1 MESNSAWIIIHRM
14 RIPLLVIIVTFAI
27 SILGMTLIPGMDDQ
41 GRPYRMSFFD
51 AFYFVSYM
59 ATTIGFGEAPYTFTY
74 PQRLWVS
81 FCIYLTVIGW
91 FYGIGNIVALI
102 QDKKLARELAI
113 ARFRSKVR
121 KLTEPF
127 IIVLG
132 YNNVTKEIIRRLSSE
147 GIRTVVVDKD
157 ETKIEEIELENFIPE
172 VPAISA
178 DTTKPQTLKLAG
190 IHQKNCK
197 AVVVLFEDDVKN
209 AKIALMCKLLN
220 KKIDIIVKSTTKA
233 NTEHLRN
240 IGIRHIE
247 NPFKIISDRLYFEI
261 AAPYIWLLEMWVFGH
276 ILRIRKREFLPRGKY
291 IICGAGR
298 MGKALA
304 EGLQRAGIEYVFID
318 IKSSEY
324 KKSKQSAIYGDAED
338 IKMLLNAG
346 IKEAVCIIAATK
358 DDMIN
363 LTILS
368 TAKKLNPDI
377 YTIARENS
385 LEDISVFKS
394 ARIDKIY
401 ILERILAKYTY
412 NFIAKPLANRF
423 IRMIHQKDNEWAMNV
438 VGKLSATI
446 GNNPMLFEIQLTH
459 ENAFALVNELRE
471 GKKIP
476 LEVLKRSR
484 ADYTKKNKILFLLYY
499 YEEKEKK
506 ETILMPSDEILIKE
520 NAYLLVACD
529 EEAKSDFEYI
539 VNNYYELQYVLTGKE
554 QSVGVFHKLFSKDAQ
569 ETL

>member
-1 MESNSAWIIIHRM
+1 MESNSVWIIIHRM
-14 RIPLLVIIVTFAI
+14 RIPLLVIIITFAI
-27 SILGMTLIPGMDDQ
+27 SIIGLTLIPGQDDQ
-41 GRPYRMSFFD
+41 GRPYHMTFFD

-81 FCIYLTVIGW
+81 ACIYLTVIGW

-102 QDKKLARELAI
+102 QDKKLARELSI

-121 KLTEPF
+121 KLGEPF

-132 YNNVTKEIIRRLSSE
+132 YNNVTKEIINRLSNE

-172 VPAISA
+172 VPAITA

-190 IHQKNCK
+190 IHEKNCQG
-197 AVVVLFEDDVKN
+197 VVVLFEDDIKN

-220 KKIDIIVKSTTKA
+220 KRIDIIVKSTTKE

-276 ILRIRKREFLPRGKY
+276 ILRIRKREFLPKGKY

-304 EGLQRAGIEYVFID
+304 EGLERAGIEYVFVD
-318 IKSSEY
+318 INSKEY
-324 KKSKQSAIYGDAED
+324 KKRKQSAIYGDGED
-338 IKMLLNAG
+338 IKILLQAG
-346 IKEAVCIIAATK
+346 IKEASCIIAATK

-368 TAKKLNPDI
+368 TAKKLNPAI

-385 LEDISVFKS
+385 LEDISIFKS

-412 NFIAKPLANRF
+412 NFIAKPLANKF
-423 IRMIHQKDNEWAMNV
+423 IRLIHRKDNKWAMNT

-446 GNNPMLFEIQLTH
+446 GQNPLLFEITIN
-459 ENAFALVNELRE
+459 EESAFALTKELQK
-471 GKKIP
+471 GVKVP

-484 ADYTKKNKILFLLYY
+484 ADWRKKNKILFLLYEY
-499 YEEKEKK
+499 QDDERR
-506 ETILMPSDEILIKE
+506 TTLLMPEDSVEVKVGCSLLI
-520 NAYLLVACD
+520 ACD
-529 EEAKSDFEYI
+529 EEAREDFEYI
-539 VNNYYELQYVLTGKE
+539 INNYYELYYVLTGQE
-554 QSVGVFHKLFSKDAQ
+554 QAVGVIGQLLPKSA
-569 ETL
+569 

>member
-14 RIPLLVIIVTFAI
+14 RIPLLVIIITFSI
-27 SILGMTLIPGMDDQ
+27 SILGMTLIPGVDDQ
-41 GRPYRMSFFD
+41 GKPYYMNFFD

-91 FYGIGNIVALI
+91 FYGIGNIIALI

-113 ARFRSKVR
+113 ARFRNKVQ

-127 IIVLG
+127 IIILG
-132 YNNVTKEIIRRLSSE
+132 YNNVTKEIIKRLSLE
-147 GIRTVVVDKD
+147 GIRIVVVDKD
-157 ETKIEEIELENFIPE
+157 ESKVEEIELEGFIPE

-178 DTTKPQTLKLAG
+178 DTTKPDTLKLAG
-190 IHQKNCK
+190 IHHKNCQ

-220 KKIDIIVKSTTKA
+220 KKINIIVKSTTKD

-247 NPFKIISDRLYFEI
+247 DPFKIISNRFYFAI
-261 AAPYIWLLEMWVFGH
+261 AAPYIWLLEMWIFGH
-276 ILRIRKREFLPRGKY
+276 ILRIRKREFLPKGKY

-304 EGLQRAGIEYVFID
+304 SALERAKIEYVFID

-324 KKSKQSAIYGDAED
+324 KKRKQSAIYGDAED
-338 IKMLLNAG
+338 IKTLIKAG
-346 IKEAVCIIAATK
+346 IKEASCIIAGTK

-368 TAKKLNPDI
+368 TAKKLNPSI
-377 YTIARENS
+377 YTIARENT

-401 ILERILAKYTY
+401 ILEKVLAKYTY
-412 NFIAKPLANRF
+412 NFIAKPMANRF
-423 IRMIHQKDNEWAMNV
+423 IRMIYQKDNVWAMNV
-438 VGKLSATI
+438 VGKLSSTI
-446 GNNPMLFEIQLTH
+446 GKNPDVFEIQLTH
-459 ENAFALVNELRE
+459 ETAYALCKELENGRD
-471 GKKIP
+471 IT
-476 LEVLKRSR
+476 LEILRRSR
-484 ADYTKKNKILFLLYY
+484 KDYRKKNKIVFLMYH
-499 YEEKEKK
+499 YENEHER
-506 ETILMPSDEILIKE
+506 ETVLMPSDSLSIRCGASLLI
-520 NAYLLVACD
+520 ACD
-529 EEAKSDFEYI
+529 EEARSDFEYI
-539 VNNYYELQYVLTGKE
+539 INNYYELYYVLTGKE
-554 QSVGVFHKLFSKDAQ
+554 QSVGIFNIFQKEKIAF
-569 ETL
+569 

>member
-14 RIPLLVIIVTFAI
+14 RIPLLVIILTFAI
-27 SILGMTLIPGMDDQ
+27 SIIGLTLIPGVDDQ
-41 GRPYRMSFFD
+41 GHPYHMSFFD

-81 FCIYLTVIGW
+81 FCIYLTVVGW
-91 FYGIGNIVALI
+91 FYGIGNIIALI

-113 ARFRSKVR
+113 ARFRSKVA
-121 KLTEPF
+121 KLSEPF

-132 YNNVTKEIIRRLSSE
+132 YNNVTKEIIQRLSQE
-147 GIRTVVVDKD
+147 GIRIVVVDKD
-157 ETKIEEIELENFIPE
+157 ESKIEAIELENFIPE

-197 AVVVLFEDDVKN
+197 AVVVLFEDDIKN
-209 AKIALMCKLLN
+209 AKIALMCRLLN
-220 KKIDIIVKSTTKA
+220 KKIDIIVKSTTKE

-261 AAPYIWLLEMWVFGH
+261 TAPYIWLLEMWIFGH
-276 ILRIRKREFLPRGKY
+276 ILRIRKREFLPKGKY

-324 KKSKQSAIYGDAED
+324 KKMKQSAIYGDAED
-338 IKMLLNAG
+338 IKILLDAG
-346 IKEAVCIIAATK
+346 IQSASCIIAATK

-368 TAKKLNPDI
+368 TAKKLNPGI

-385 LEDISVFKS
+385 LEDISIFKS

-423 IRMIHQKDNEWAMNV
+423 IRLIHRKDNLWAMNV

-446 GNNPMLFEIQLTH
+446 GKNPILFEIQIT
-459 ENAFALVNELRE
+459 EESAYALCKVLQQGQKITLDVLR
-471 GKKIP
+471 
-476 LEVLKRSR
+476 RSR
-484 ADYTKKNKILFLLYY
+484 RDYREKNKILFLLYY
-499 YEEKEKK
+499 YEEEEHK
-506 ETILMPSDEILIKE
+506 ETILVPSDEVEVKIGCS
-520 NAYLLVACD
+520 LLVACD

-539 VNNYYELQYVLTGKE
+539 LNNYYELHYVMTGKE
-554 QSVGVFHKLFSKDAQ
+554 QSVGIFNLLKKEAA
-569 ETL
+569 

>member
-14 RIPLLVIIVTFAI
+14 RIPFLVIIITFTI
-27 SILGMTLIPGMDDQ
+27 SILGMTLIPGRDDQ
-41 GRPYRMSFFD
+41 GHVYYMNFFD

-91 FYGIGNIVALI
+91 FYGIGNIIALI

-113 ARFRSKVR
+113 ARFRSKVQ

-132 YNNVTKEIIRRLSSE
+132 YNNVTKEIIKRLSGE
-147 GIRTVVVDKD
+147 GIRTVVVDKN
-157 ETKIEEIELENFIPE
+157 EEKIEEIELENFIPE

-178 DTTKPQTLKLAG
+178 DTTKPETLKLAG
-190 IHQKNCK
+190 IHHKLCQ
-197 AVVVLFEDDVKN
+197 AVVILFEDDVKN

-220 KKIDIIVKSTTKA
+220 KKINIIVKSTTKD

-240 IGIRHIE
+240 IGIRNIE
-247 NPFKIISDRLYFEI
+247 DPFKIISDRFYFAI
-261 AAPYIWLLEMWVFGH
+261 AAPYIWLLEMWIFGH
-276 ILRIRKREFLPRGKY
+276 ILRIRKREFLPTQGKY

-304 EGLQRAGIEYVFID
+304 EALERAQIEYVFID
-318 IKSSEY
+318 IKAKEY
-324 KKSKQSAIYGDAED
+324 KQRKQSAIYGDAED
-338 IKMLLNAG
+338 IETLLKAG
-346 IKEAVCIIAATK
+346 IKEASCIIAGTK

-368 TAKKLNPDI
+368 TAKKLNPAI
-377 YTIARENS
+377 YTVARENS

-394 ARIDKIY
+394 ARIDRIY

-412 NFIAKPLANRF
+412 NFIARPMANRF
-423 IRMIHQKDNEWAMNV
+423 VRMIHYKDNDWAMHV
-438 VGKLSATI
+438 VGRLSATI
-446 GNNPMLFEIQLTH
+446 GKNPDVFEVTLSE
-459 ENAFALVNELRE
+459 ENAYALCKELQR
-471 GKKIP
+471 GRSIT
-476 LEVLKRSR
+476 LEVLRRSR
-484 ADYTKKNKILFLLYY
+484 KDYRKKNRIVFLLYH
-499 YEEKEKK
+499 YEDEHVRRSV
-506 ETILMPSDEILIKE
+506 LMPDDSLEIQE
-520 NAYLLVACD
+520 GASLLVACD
-529 EEAKSDFEYI
+529 EEARSDFEYI
-539 VNNYYELQYVLTGKE
+539 INNYYELYYAMTGKK
-554 QSVGVFHKLFSKDAQ
+554 QSVGIFALLEHKKDS
-569 ETL
+569 

>member
-14 RIPLLVIIVTFAI
+14 RIPFLVIIFTFSI
-27 SILGMTLIPGMDDQ
+27 SILGMTLIPGVDDK
-41 GRPYRMSFFD
+41 GHIYYMNFFD

-91 FYGIGNIVALI
+91 FYGIGNIIALI

-132 YNNVTKEIIRRLSSE
+132 YNNVTKEIIKRLSDE

-157 ETKIEEIELENFIPE
+157 EMKIEEIELENFIPE

-178 DTTKPQTLKLAG
+178 DTTRPQTLKLAG

-197 AVVVLFEDDVKN
+197 AVVVLFEDDIKN

-220 KKIDIIVKSTTKA
+220 KKIDIIVKSTTKE

-247 NPFKIISDRLYFEI
+247 DPFKIISDRFYFAI
-261 AAPYIWLLEMWVFGH
+261 SAPYIWLLEMWIFGH
-276 ILRIRKREFLPRGKY
+276 ILRIRKREFLPKGKY

-304 EGLQRAGIEYVFID
+304 HALERAKIEYVFID
-318 IKSSEY
+318 IKSSDY
-324 KKSKQSAIYGDAED
+324 KKRKQSAIYGDAED
-338 IKMLLNAG
+338 IKILLKAG
-346 IKEAVCIIAATK
+346 IKEASCIIAATK

-368 TAKKLNPDI
+368 TAKKLNPAI

-401 ILERILAKYTY
+401 ILEQILAKYTY
-412 NFIAKPLANRF
+412 NFIAKPMANRF
-423 IRMIHQKDNEWAMNV
+423 IRLIHQKDNWWAMNV
-438 VGKLSATI
+438 VGKLSAQI
-446 GNNPMLFEIQLTH
+446 GKNPDVFEITLNE
-459 ENAFALVNELRE
+459 ENAYALCNELKNGTPITLDILR
-471 GKKIP
+471 
-476 LEVLKRSR
+476 RSR
-484 ADYTKKNKILFLLYY
+484 KDYRKKNRIIFLMYH
-499 YEEKEKK
+499 YEDEYKR
-506 ETILMPSDEILIKE
+506 TTSLMPSDSLSVEYG
-520 NAYLLVACD
+520 ASLLVACD
-529 EEAKSDFEYI
+529 EEAKEDFLYI
-539 VNNYYELQYVLTGKE
+539 INNYYELHYALYGKE
-554 QSVGVFHKLFSKDAQ
+554 ESVGIFKMLQKA
-569 ETL
+569 L

>member
-14 RIPLLVIIVTFAI
+14 RIPLLVIIITFSI
-27 SILGMTLIPGMDDQ
+27 SILGMTLIPGVDDQ
-41 GRPYRMSFFD
+41 GKPYYMNFFD

-91 FYGIGNIVALI
+91 FYGIGNIIALI

-113 ARFRSKVR
+113 ARFRNKVQ

-127 IIVLG
+127 IIILG
-132 YNNVTKEIIRRLSSE
+132 YNNVTKEIIKRLSLE
-147 GIRTVVVDKD
+147 GIRIVVVDKD
-157 ETKIEEIELENFIPE
+157 ESKIEEIELEGFIPE

-178 DTTKPQTLKLAG
+178 DTTKPDTLKLAG
-190 IHQKNCK
+190 IHHKNCQ

-220 KKIDIIVKSTTKA
+220 KKINIIVKSTTKD

-247 NPFKIISDRLYFEI
+247 DPFKIISNRFYFAI
-261 AAPYIWLLEMWVFGH
+261 AAPYIWLLEMWIFGH
-276 ILRIRKREFLPRGKY
+276 ILRIRKREFLPKGKY

-304 EGLQRAGIEYVFID
+304 SALERAKIEYVFID

-324 KKSKQSAIYGDAED
+324 KKRKQSAIYGDAED
-338 IKMLLNAG
+338 IKTLIKAG
-346 IKEAVCIIAATK
+346 IKEASCIIAGTK

-368 TAKKLNPDI
+368 TAKKLNPSI
-377 YTIARENS
+377 YTIARENT

-401 ILERILAKYTY
+401 ILERVLAKYTY
-412 NFIAKPLANRF
+412 NFIAKPMANRF
-423 IRMIHQKDNEWAMNV
+423 IRMIYQKDNVWAMNV
-438 VGKLSATI
+438 VGKLSSTI
-446 GNNPMLFEIQLTH
+446 GKNPDVFEIQLTH
-459 ENAFALVNELRE
+459 ETAYALCKELENGRD
-471 GKKIP
+471 IT
-476 LEVLKRSR
+476 LEILRRSR
-484 ADYTKKNKILFLLYY
+484 KDYRKKNKIVFLMYH
-499 YEEKEKK
+499 YENEHER
-506 ETILMPSDEILIKE
+506 ETVLMPSDSLSIRCGASLLI
-520 NAYLLVACD
+520 ACD
-529 EEAKSDFEYI
+529 EEARSDFEYI
-539 VNNYYELQYVLTGKE
+539 INNYYELYYVLTGKE
-554 QSVGVFHKLFSKDAQ
+554 QSVGIFNIFQKEKIAF
-569 ETL
+569 

>member
-1 MESNSAWIIIHRM
+1 M
-14 RIPLLVIIVTFAI
+14 RIPLLVIIITFSI
-27 SILGMTLIPGMDDQ
+27 SILGMTLIPGVDDQ
-41 GRPYRMSFFD
+41 GKPYYMNFFD

-91 FYGIGNIVALI
+91 FYGIGNIIALI

-113 ARFRSKVR
+113 ARFRNKVQ

-127 IIVLG
+127 IIILG
-132 YNNVTKEIIRRLSSE
+132 YNNVTKEIIKRLSLE
-147 GIRTVVVDKD
+147 GIRIVVVDKD
-157 ETKIEEIELENFIPE
+157 ESKIEEIELEGFIPE

-178 DTTKPQTLKLAG
+178 DTTKPDTLKLAG
-190 IHQKNCK
+190 IHHKNCQ

-220 KKIDIIVKSTTKA
+220 KKINIIVKSTTKD

-247 NPFKIISDRLYFEI
+247 DPFKIISNRFYFAI
-261 AAPYIWLLEMWVFGH
+261 AAPYIWLLEMWIFGH
-276 ILRIRKREFLPRGKY
+276 ILRIRKREFLPKGKY

-304 EGLQRAGIEYVFID
+304 SALERAKIEYVFID

-324 KKSKQSAIYGDAED
+324 KKRKQSAIYGDAED
-338 IKMLLNAG
+338 IKTLIKAG
-346 IKEAVCIIAATK
+346 IKEASCIIAGTK

-368 TAKKLNPDI
+368 TAKKLNPSI
-377 YTIARENS
+377 YTIARENT

-401 ILERILAKYTY
+401 ILERVLAKYTY
-412 NFIAKPLANRF
+412 NFIAKPMANRF
-423 IRMIHQKDNEWAMNV
+423 IRMIYQKDNVWAMNV
-438 VGKLSATI
+438 VGKLSSTI
-446 GNNPMLFEIQLTH
+446 GKNPDVFEIQLTH
-459 ENAFALVNELRE
+459 ETAYALCKELENGRD
-471 GKKIP
+471 IT
-476 LEVLKRSR
+476 LEILRRSR
-484 ADYTKKNKILFLLYY
+484 KDYRKKNKIVFLMYH
-499 YEEKEKK
+499 YENEHER
-506 ETILMPSDEILIKE
+506 ETVLMPSDSLSIRCGASLLI
-520 NAYLLVACD
+520 ACD
-529 EEAKSDFEYI
+529 EEARSDFEYI
-539 VNNYYELQYVLTGKE
+539 INNYYELYYVLTGKE
-554 QSVGVFHKLFSKDAQ
+554 QSVGIFNIFQKEKIAF
-569 ETL
+569 

>member
-14 RIPLLVIIVTFAI
+14 RIPFLVIIFTFSI
-27 SILGMTLIPGMDDQ
+27 SILGMTLIPGVDDK
-41 GRPYRMSFFD
+41 GHIYYMNFFD

-91 FYGIGNIVALI
+91 FYGIGNIIALI

-132 YNNVTKEIIRRLSSE
+132 YNNVTKEIIKRLSDE

-157 ETKIEEIELENFIPE
+157 EMKIEEIELENYIPE

-178 DTTKPQTLKLAG
+178 DTTRPQTLKLAG

-197 AVVVLFEDDVKN
+197 AVVVLFEDDIKN

-220 KKIDIIVKSTTKA
+220 KKIDIIVKSTTKE

-247 NPFKIISDRLYFEI
+247 DPFKIISDRFYFAI
-261 AAPYIWLLEMWVFGH
+261 SAPYIWLLEMWIFGH
-276 ILRIRKREFLPRGKY
+276 ILRIRKREFLPKGKY

-304 EGLQRAGIEYVFID
+304 HALERAKIEYVFID
-318 IKSSEY
+318 IKSSDY
-324 KKSKQSAIYGDAED
+324 KKRKQSAIYGDAED
-338 IKMLLNAG
+338 IKILLKAG
-346 IKEAVCIIAATK
+346 IKEASCIIAATK

-368 TAKKLNPDI
+368 TAKKLNPAI

-401 ILERILAKYTY
+401 ILEQILAKYTY
-412 NFIAKPLANRF
+412 NFIAKPMANRF
-423 IRMIHQKDNEWAMNV
+423 IRLIHQKDNWWAMNV
-438 VGKLSATI
+438 VGKLSAQI
-446 GNNPMLFEIQLTH
+446 GKNPDVFEITLNE
-459 ENAFALVNELRE
+459 ENAYALCNELKNGTPITLDILR
-471 GKKIP
+471 
-476 LEVLKRSR
+476 RSR
-484 ADYTKKNKILFLLYY
+484 KDYRKKNRIIFLMYH
-499 YEEKEKK
+499 YEDEYKR
-506 ETILMPSDEILIKE
+506 TTSLMPSDSLSVEYG
-520 NAYLLVACD
+520 ASLLVACD
-529 EEAKSDFEYI
+529 EEAKEDFLYI
-539 VNNYYELQYVLTGKE
+539 INNYYELHYALYGKE
-554 QSVGVFHKLFSKDAQ
+554 ESVGIFKMLQ
-569 ETL
+569 EAL

>member
-14 RIPLLVIIVTFAI
+14 RIPFLVIIITFSI
-27 SILGMTLIPGMDDQ
+27 SILGMTLIPGVDDK
-41 GRPYRMSFFD
+41 GNVYYMNFFD

-81 FCIYLTVIGW
+81 FCIYLTVVGW
-91 FYGIGNIVALI
+91 FYGIGNIIALI

-113 ARFRSKVR
+113 ARFRSKVN

-132 YNNVTKEIIRRLSSE
+132 YNNVTKEIIQRLSRD

-157 ETKIEEIELENFIPE
+157 EAKIEEIELENFIPE

-178 DTTKPQTLKLAG
+178 DTTKPETLKLAG
-190 IHQKNCK
+190 IHHKLCQ
-197 AVVVLFEDDVKN
+197 AVVILFEDDVKN

-220 KKIDIIVKSTTKA
+220 KKINIIVKSTTKD

-247 NPFKIISDRLYFEI
+247 DPFKIISDRLYFEI
-261 AAPYIWLLEMWVFGH
+261 TAPYIWLLEMWIFGH

-304 EGLQRAGIEYVFID
+304 QALERAKIEYVFID

-324 KKSKQSAIYGDAED
+324 KKRKQSAIYGDAED
-338 IKMLLNAG
+338 IDILVKAG
-346 IKEAVCIIAATK
+346 IKDASCIIAATK

-368 TAKKLNPDI
+368 TAKKLNPAI

-412 NFIAKPLANRF
+412 NFIAKPMANRF
-423 IRMIHQKDNEWAMNV
+423 IRMIHHKDNTWAMNV

-446 GNNPMLFEIQLTH
+446 GKNPDVFEITIT
-459 ENAFALVNELRE
+459 EETAYALCKLLEKSER
-471 GKKIP
+471 IT
-476 LEVLKRSR
+476 LEVLRRSR
-484 ADYTKKNKILFLLYY
+484 ADYRKKNRILFLMYH
-499 YEEKEKK
+499 YEDEEGRQ
-506 ETILMPSDEILIKE
+506 TILMPEDTLEVRCGCS
-520 NAYLLVACD
+520 LLVACD
-529 EEAKSDFEYI
+529 EEARSDFEYI
-539 VNNYYELQYVLTGKE
+539 INNYYELYYAMTGKE
-554 QSVGVFHKLFSKDAQ
+554 QSVGVFALLERKKAS
-569 ETL
+569 

>member
-14 RIPLLVIIVTFAI
+14 RIPLLVIIITFSI
-27 SILGMTLIPGMDDQ
+27 SILGLTLIPGRDDQ
-41 GRPYRMSFFD
+41 GNVYYMTFFD

-102 QDKKLARELAI
+102 QDKKLARELAV
-113 ARFRSKVR
+113 ARFRSKVK

-132 YNNVTKEIIRRLSSE
+132 YNNVTKEIISRLSFE

-157 ETKIEEIELENFIPE
+157 DAKIEEIELENFIPE

-190 IHQKNCK
+190 IHHKNCR
-197 AVVVLFEDDVKN
+197 AVVVLFEDDIKN

-220 KKIDIIVKSTTKA
+220 KKLNIIVKSTTKD

-261 AAPYIWLLEMWVFGH
+261 TAPYIWLLEMWVFGH
-276 ILRIRKREFLPRGKY
+276 VLRIRKREFLPKGKY

-304 EGLQRAGIEYVFID
+304 EGLERAGIEYVFID

-324 KKSKQSAIYGDAED
+324 KKMKQSAIYGDAED
-338 IKMLLNAG
+338 IKILLKAG
-346 IKEAVCIIAATK
+346 IKEAACIIAATK

-368 TAKKLNPDI
+368 TAKKLNPNI

-385 LEDISVFKS
+385 LEDLSIFKS
-394 ARIDKIY
+394 ARIDKVY
-401 ILERILAKYTY
+401 ILEKILAEYTY

-423 IRMIHQKDNEWAMNV
+423 IKLIHQKDNLWAMNV
-438 VGKLSATI
+438 VGRLSSTI
-446 GNNPMLFEIQLTH
+446 GKNPLLFEITLDKEH
-459 ENAFALVNELRE
+459 AYALCNEL
-471 GKKIP
+471 KKGTKIT
-476 LEVLKRSR
+476 LEILRRSR
-484 ADYTKKNKILFLLYY
+484 ADYTKHNKILFLLYM
-499 YEEKEKK
+499 YEENGRKRSV
-506 ETILMPSDEILIKE
+506 LMPEDTIEVRCGASLLI
-520 NAYLLVACD
+520 ACD
-529 EEAKSDFEYI
+529 EEAKEDFEYI
-539 VNNYYELQYVLTGKE
+539 INNYYELHYVL
-554 QSVGVFHKLFSKDAQ
+554 S
-569 ETL
+569 

>member
-14 RIPLLVIIVTFAI
+14 RIPFLVIIITFSI
-27 SILGMTLIPGMDDQ
+27 SILGMTLIPGVDDE
-41 GRPYRMSFFD
+41 GNVYYMSFFD

-81 FCIYLTVIGW
+81 FCIYLTVVGW
-91 FYGIGNIVALI
+91 FYGIGNIIALI

-113 ARFRSKVR
+113 ARFRSKVQ

-132 YNNVTKEIIRRLSSE
+132 YNNVTKEIIQRLSRD

-157 ETKIEEIELENFIPE
+157 EAKIEEIELENFIPE

-178 DTTKPQTLKLAG
+178 DTTKPETLKLAG
-190 IHQKNCK
+190 IHHKLCR
-197 AVVVLFEDDVKN
+197 AVVILFEDDVKN

-220 KKIDIIVKSTTKA
+220 KKINIIVKSTTKD

-247 NPFKIISDRLYFEI
+247 DPFKIISDRLYFEI
-261 AAPYIWLLEMWVFGH
+261 TAPYIWLLEMWIFGH

-298 MGKALA
+298 MGRALA
-304 EGLQRAGIEYVFID
+304 QALERAKIEYVFID

-324 KKSKQSAIYGDAED
+324 KKRKQSAIYGDAED
-338 IKMLLNAG
+338 ISILVKAG
-346 IKEAVCIIAATK
+346 IKDASCIIAATK

-368 TAKKLNPDI
+368 TAKKLNPTI

-412 NFIAKPLANRF
+412 NFIAKPMANRF
-423 IRMIHQKDNEWAMNV
+423 IRMIHYKDNTWAMNV

-446 GNNPMLFEIQLTH
+446 GKNPDVFEITIT
-459 ENAFALVNELRE
+459 EETAFALCKLLEE
-471 GKKIP
+471 GKSIT
-476 LEVLKRSR
+476 LDVLRRSR
-484 ADYTKKNKILFLLYY
+484 ADYRRKNRILFLMYH
-499 YEEKEKK
+499 YEDEEAK
-506 ETILMPSDEILIKE
+506 ETILMPDDTHPVRCGCS
-520 NAYLLVACD
+520 LLVACD
-529 EEAKSDFEYI
+529 EEARRDFEYI
-539 VNNYYELQYVLTGKE
+539 INNYYELHYAITGKE
-554 QSVGVFHKLFSKDAQ
+554 QYFGIFALLQRKAS
-569 ETL
+569 

>member
-1 MESNSAWIIIHRM
+1 MESNSVWIIIHRM
-14 RIPLLVIIVTFAI
+14 RIPLLVIIITFAI
-27 SILGMTLIPGMDDQ
+27 SIIGLTLIPGQDDQ
-41 GRPYRMSFFD
+41 GRPYHMTFFD

-81 FCIYLTVIGW
+81 ACIYLTVIGW

-121 KLTEPF
+121 KLGEPF

-132 YNNVTKEIIRRLSSE
+132 YNNVTKEIINRLSNE

-172 VPAISA
+172 VPAIAA

-190 IHQKNCK
+190 IHEKNCQG
-197 AVVVLFEDDVKN
+197 VVVLFEDDIKN

-220 KKIDIIVKSTTKA
+220 KRIDIIVKSTTKE

-276 ILRIRKREFLPRGKY
+276 ILRIRKREFLPKGKY

-304 EGLQRAGIEYVFID
+304 EGLERAGIEYVFVD
-318 IKSSEY
+318 INSKEY
-324 KKSKQSAIYGDAED
+324 KKRKQSAIYGDRED
-338 IKMLLNAG
+338 IKILLQAG
-346 IKEAVCIIAATK
+346 IKEAACIIAATK

-368 TAKKLNPDI
+368 TAKKLNPAI

-385 LEDISVFKS
+385 LEDISIFKS

-412 NFIAKPLANRF
+412 NFIAKPLANKF
-423 IRMIHQKDNEWAMNV
+423 IRLIHRKDNIWAMNT

-446 GNNPMLFEIQLTH
+446 GQNPLLFEITIN
-459 ENAFALVNELRE
+459 EESAFALTKEIQRGV
-471 GKKIP
+471 KVP

-484 ADYTKKNKILFLLYY
+484 ADWRKKNKILFLLYEY
-499 YEEKEKK
+499 HDDERRT
-506 ETILMPSDEILIKE
+506 TILMPDDSVEVKVGCSLLI
-520 NAYLLVACD
+520 ACD
-529 EEAKSDFEYI
+529 EEAKEDFEYI
-539 VNNYYELQYVLTGKE
+539 INNYYELYYVLTGQE
-554 QSVGVFHKLFSKDAQ
+554 QSVGMIAQ
-569 ETL
+569 LLPRSA

>member
-1 MESNSAWIIIHRM
+1 METNSAWIIIHRM
-14 RIPLLVIIVTFAI
+14 RTPLLVIILTFSI
-27 SILGMTLIPGMDDQ
+27 SILGLTLIPGQDDQ
-41 GRPYRMSFFD
+41 GNPYYMTFFD

-102 QDKKLARELAI
+102 QDKKLARELGI

-121 KLTEPF
+121 KLSEPF

-132 YNNVTKEIIRRLSSE
+132 YNNVTKEIIQRLSLE

-157 ETKIEEIELENFIPE
+157 EEKIEEIELENFIPE

-190 IHQKNCK
+190 IHQKNCQ
-197 AVVVLFEDDVKN
+197 AVVVLFEDDIKN

-220 KKIDIIVKSTTKA
+220 KKINIIVKSTTKE

-261 AAPYIWLLEMWVFGH
+261 TAPYIWLLEVWVFGH
-276 ILRIRKREFLPRGKY
+276 ILKIRKKEFLPKGKY

-298 MGKALA
+298 MGRALA
-304 EGLQRAGIEYVFID
+304 EGLERAGIEYVFID

-324 KKSKQSAIYGDAED
+324 KKMKQSAIYGDAED
-338 IKMLLNAG
+338 IKTLLNAG
-346 IKEAVCIIAATK
+346 IKEAACIIAATK

-368 TAKKLNPDI
+368 TAKKLNPNI

-385 LEDISVFKS
+385 VEDLSIFKS
-394 ARIDKIY
+394 ARIDKVY
-401 ILERILAKYTY
+401 ILEKILADYTY
-412 NFIAKPLANRF
+412 NFIAKPLTNRF
-423 IRMIHQKDNEWAMNV
+423 IKLIHKKDNRWAMGL

-446 GNNPMLFEIQLTH
+446 GKNPLLFEITLTPK
-459 ENAFALVNELRE
+459 EAYALANALKE
-471 GKKIP
+471 GIEIN
-476 LEVLKRSR
+476 LEVLRRSR
-484 ADYTKKNKILFLLYY
+484 ANYKQHNKILFLLYHD
-499 YEEKEKK
+499 EE
-506 ETILMPSDEILIKE
+506 ETILLPPDSLKVKYG
-520 NAYLLVACD
+520 ASLLVACD
-529 EEAKSDFEYI
+529 EEAKEDFEYVI
-539 VNNYYELQYVLTGKE
+539 NNYYELHYVLYGEEAT
-554 QSVGVFHKLFSKDAQ
+554 VGIWKKCKL
-569 ETL
+569 LG

>member
-14 RIPLLVIIVTFAI
+14 RIPLLVIIITFSI
-27 SILGMTLIPGMDDQ
+27 SILGMTLIPGVDEH
-41 GRPYRMSFFD
+41 GNTYYMSFFD

-81 FCIYLTVIGW
+81 FCIYLTVVGW
-91 FYGIGNIVALI
+91 FYGIGNIIALI

-121 KLTEPF
+121 KLSDPF

-132 YNNVTKEIIRRLSSE
+132 YNNITKKIIKQLSYE
-147 GIRTVVVDKD
+147 GIRIVVIDKD

-178 DTTKPQTLKLAG
+178 DTTKPQTLKIAG

-197 AVVVLFEDDVKN
+197 AVVVLFEDDIKN

-220 KKIDIIVKSTTKA
+220 KKIDIIVKSTTKE

-247 NPFKIISDRLYFEI
+247 DPFKIISDRFYFGI
-261 AAPYIWLLEMWVFGH
+261 TAPYIWLLEMWIFGH
-276 ILRIRKREFLPRGKY
+276 ILRIRKREFLPKGKY

-304 EGLQRAGIEYVFID
+304 HALERANIEYVFID
-318 IKSSEY
+318 IKSGDY
-324 KKSKQSAIYGDAED
+324 KKRKQSAIYGDAED
-338 IKMLLNAG
+338 IKILLQAG
-346 IKEAVCIIAATK
+346 IKEASCIIAATK

-368 TAKKLNPDI
+368 TAKKLNPSI

-385 LEDISVFKS
+385 LEDMSVFKS

-401 ILERILAKYTY
+401 ILEEILASYTY
-412 NFIAKPLANRF
+412 NFIAKPMANRF
-423 IRMIHQKDNEWAMNV
+423 IRLIHQKDNWWAMNV
-438 VGKLSATI
+438 VGKLSSHI
-446 GNNPMLFEIQLTH
+446 GKNPDVFEITLN
-459 ENAFALVNELRE
+459 EKSAYALCNEL
-471 GKKIP
+471 KKGIHIT
-476 LEVLKRSR
+476 LDILRRSR
-484 ADYTKKNKILFLLYY
+484 KDYRKKNKIIFLMYH
-499 YEEKEKK
+499 YED
-506 ETILMPSDEILIKE
+506 ETKRTTTLMPSDSVSVECGASLLI
-520 NAYLLVACD
+520 ACD
-529 EEAKSDFEYI
+529 EEAKEDFLYI
-539 VNNYYELQYVLTGKE
+539 INNYYELHYAMTGKE
-554 QSVGVFHKLFSKDAQ
+554 EYVGVFKLLTQKIAAN
-569 ETL
+569 

>member
-14 RIPLLVIIVTFAI
+14 RIPLLVIIITFAI
-27 SILGMTLIPGMDDQ
+27 SILGLTLIPGQDDQ
-41 GRPYRMSFFD
+41 GNVYYMTFFD

-59 ATTIGFGEAPYTFTY
+59 ATTIGFGEVPYTFTY

-91 FYGIGNIVALI
+91 FYGIGNIIALI
-102 QDKKLARELAI
+102 QDKKLARELAV
-113 ARFRSKVR
+113 ARFRSKVN

-132 YNNVTKEIIRRLSSE
+132 YNNITKEIISRLSFE

-157 ETKIEEIELENFIPE
+157 DTKIEEIELENFIPE

-190 IHQKNCK
+190 IHHKNCR
-197 AVVVLFEDDVKN
+197 AVVVLFEDDIKN

-220 KKIDIIVKSTTKA
+220 KKLNIIVKSTTKE

-261 AAPYIWLLEMWVFGH
+261 TAPYIWLLEMWVFGH
-276 ILRIRKREFLPRGKY
+276 VLRIRKREFLPKGKY

-304 EGLQRAGIEYVFID
+304 EGLERAGIEYVFID

-324 KKSKQSAIYGDAED
+324 KKMKQSAIYGDAED
-338 IKMLLNAG
+338 IKILLKAG

-368 TAKKLNPDI
+368 TAKKLNPNI

-385 LEDISVFKS
+385 LEDLSIFKS
-394 ARIDKIY
+394 ARIDKVY
-401 ILERILAKYTY
+401 ILEKILAEYTY

-423 IRMIHQKDNEWAMNV
+423 IRMIHQKDNLWAMNV
-438 VGKLSATI
+438 VGKLSSTI
-446 GNNPMLFEIQLTH
+446 GKNPHLFEIVLNEET
-459 ENAFALVNELRE
+459 AFALCNELKN
-471 GKKIP
+471 GTKIT
-476 LEVLKRSR
+476 LEILRRSR
-484 ADYTKKNKILFLLYY
+484 ADYTKHNRILFLLYM
-499 YEEKEKK
+499 YEEDGRKK
-506 ETILMPSDEILIKE
+506 SILMPEDSIEVRCG
-520 NAYLLVACD
+520 ASLLVACD
-529 EEAKSDFEYI
+529 EEAREDFEYI
-539 VNNYYELQYVLTGKE
+539 INNYYELHYVLTGQEPVEGIFK
-554 QSVGVFHKLFSKDAQ
+554 KLLPKTA
-569 ETL
+569 